1 MTLPN
6 TFQTGVAIRATDL
19 NGNFT
24 NLDTR
29 VTTQET
35 NHTTTTL
42 KLQSANGTNYNIT
55 VSNAGVLTV
64 TAA

>member
-1 MTLPN
+1 MTVPN
-6 TFQTGVAIRATDL
+6 TFQTGITIRAADL

-24 NLDTR
+24 DLDTR
-29 VTTQET
+29 LTTQET
-35 NHTTTTL
+35 NHSTTTL
-42 KLQSANGTNYNIT
+42 KLQSADGTNYNVT

>member
-1 MTLPN
+1 MTVPN
-6 TFQTGVAIRATDL
+6 TFQTGITIRASDL
-19 NGNFT
+19 NGNFD

-29 VTTQET
+29 LTTQET
-35 NHTTTTL
+35 NLTTTTL

>member
-1 MTLPN
+1 MTLPS
-6 TFQTGVAIRATDL
+6 TFSTGVAIRASDL
-19 NGNFT
+19 NSNFT
-24 NLDTR
+24 NLDNR

-35 NHTTTTL
+35 NLSTTTL
-42 KLQSANGTNYNIT
+42 KLQSADGTDYNIT

>member
-1 MTLPN
+1 MTLPS
-6 TFQTGVAIRATDL
+6 TFSTGVAIRASDL
-19 NGNFT
+19 NGNFS
-24 NLDTR
+24 NLDNR

-35 NHTTTTL
+35 NLSTTTL
-42 KLQSANGTNYNIT
+42 KLQSADGTNYNIT

>member
-1 MTLPN
+1 MTVPN
-6 TFQTGVAIRATDL
+6 TFQTGVPIRATDL

-35 NHTTTTL
+35 NLTTTTF
-42 KLQSANGTNYNIT
+42 KLQSANGTNYNVT